1 MRSLLGT
8 HRVGRVAAVAAA
20 AMMLDA
26 LVDLLPRRSIGVVL
40 GQSEPATPETVAP
53 ETVEHDRL
61 LIEGCW
67 RVVSIEVNGTTNSS
81 DDVKKI
87 TTENRRDGGWR
98 LLVDGNEIAAGTSS
112 IDPEASPNSIDLE
125 FTSGDSAGRTSY
137 GIYENGKTSRRI
149 CYAEAGRPRPSDFS
163 TSEGSGRIMAVL
175 ERVERAER

>member
-1 MRSLLGT
+1 MRSPLGT

-20 AMMLDA
+20 AMLLNA
-26 LVDLLPRRSIGVVL
+26 LIDFLPHRSMGVGL
-40 GQSEPATPETVAP
+40 AQSETEELEAVTL

-67 RVVSIEVNGTTNSS
+67 RMVSIEVNGTTNSS
-81 DDVKKI
+81 DDVRKI

-112 IDPEASPNSIDLE
+112 IDPAASPNSIDLE

-137 GIYENGKTSRRI
+137 GIYETKRMSRRI
-149 CYAEAGRPRPSDFS
+149 CFAEAGRPRPSDFS
-163 TSEGSGRIMAVL
+163 TSEGSGRIMVVF
-175 ERVERAER
+175 ERVALAER

>member
-1 MRSLLGT
+1 MRSPLGT
-8 HRVGRVAAVAAA
+8 HRVGRVAAIAAA

-26 LVDLLPRRSIGVVL
+26 LVDLLPHRSIGVVL
-40 GQSEPATPETVAP
+40 GQSETVAP
-53 ETVEHDRL
+53 ETIEQDRL
-61 LIEGCW
+61 LIEGYW

-81 DDVKKI
+81 DDVRKI

-112 IDPEASPNSIDLE
+112 IDPEASPKTIDLE

-175 ERVERAER
+175 ERVER

>member
-1 MRSLLGT
+1 MRSPLDT

-40 GQSEPATPETVAP
+40 AQSEPAKPDTVTPDTLEP
-53 ETVEHDRL
+53 DRL

-81 DDVKKI
+81 DDVRKI

-112 IDPEASPNSIDLE
+112 INPAASPNSIDLE

-137 GIYENGKTSRRI
+137 GIYETGKSSRRI

-163 TSEGSGRIMAVL
+163 TSEGSGRIMVVF
-175 ERVERAER
+175 ERVER